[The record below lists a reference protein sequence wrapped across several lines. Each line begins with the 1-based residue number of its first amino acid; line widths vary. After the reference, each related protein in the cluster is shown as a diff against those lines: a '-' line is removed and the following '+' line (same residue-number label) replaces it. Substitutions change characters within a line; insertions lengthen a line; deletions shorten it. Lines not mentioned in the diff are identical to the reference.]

1 MPKVQMPQLGE
12 SVAEGTIGKWLKK
25 PGDHVDKYEPI
36 VEVITDKVN
45 AEVPSPFEGTLTEIL
60 VQEGETVPNNTEI
73 AVIEAAGEGA
83 EAGAEA
89 GPPPPAAAEATPEA
103 TPEATAEA
111 TADEKAAQ
119 AGGQGPAGSDE
130 QPERPPA
137 EEVAAEQA
145 PPPAQEAP
153 PPPARVATPQAAVA
167 VAEQPRGGGNGAAGP
182 DGYEGRMT
190 PAVRR
195 LAREHSIDL
204 SLISGTGHA
213 GRVTRDDVLRFVEQ
227 QRSGGAPATA
237 EQAPAPAA
245 QQAPAQ
251 AAQQA
256 PAAPAAPSAPQAPPE
271 PPAPSPVAQGDSL
284 KPASAMRRAIAAQM
298 TKALQVPVAYTT
310 VEVDMSGVVG
320 LRESRK
326 REYQAQEGIGLTFDA
341 FVAKAA
347 VEALRR
353 HPDFNAHYTDEGHWR
368 RKSVNLGVAVAVED
382 GLVVPVIKDADRLSI
397 HGLNRAI
404 RDLAE
409 RSRSSKLRLEDV
421 QGGTFTIDNTGWTG
435 SNITQPI
442 INVPEV
448 GILTMESIVKRP
460 VVVETAQGDMIGIRP
475 VMNMVLGFDHRATD
489 GAQAGRFV
497 ADVKTWLESV
507 DSETA
512 IF

>member
-12 SVAEGTIGKWLKK
+12 SVAEGTIGKWLKTV
-25 PGDHVDKYEPI
+25 GDHVDKYEPI

-83 EAGAEA
+83 EASDSTA
-89 GPPPPAAAEATPEA
+89 PPAQQ
-103 TPEATAEA
+103 ATAEA
-111 TADEKAAQ
+111 TTDEAAPQ
-119 AGGQGPAGSDE
+119 ATDTGPAGSDE
-130 QPERPPA
+130 RPERQPA
-137 EEVAAEQA
+137 ADQ
-145 PPPAQEAP
+145 P
-153 PPPARVATPQAAVA
+153 PPPPTQPAVPQAPVA
-167 VAEQPRGGGNGAAGP
+167 VAEPSRGGGNGAAGP

-195 LAREHSIDL
+195 LAREHSVDL
-204 SLISGTGHA
+204 SLIAGTGHS
-213 GRVTRDDVLRFVEQ
+213 GRVTRDDILRFVEQ
-227 QRSGGAPATA
+227 QKSGGVATTAAQPA
-237 EQAPAPAA
+237 QPAPQPA
-245 QQAPAQ
+245 QPAPQPAQPAPQ
-251 AAQQA
+251 AAQLA
-256 PAAPAAPSAPQAPPE
+256 GSAPQAAPA
-271 PPAPSPVAQGDSL
+271 PPAAPTTPSPVAQGDSL

-310 VEVDMSGVVG
+310 VEVNMSGVVG

-368 RKSVNLGVAVAVED
+368 RQAVNLGVAVAVED

-409 RSRSSKLRLEDV
+409 RSRNSKLRLEDV

-448 GILTMESIVKRP
+448 GILTMEAIVKRP
-460 VVVETAQGDMIGIRP
+460 VVIETPQGDLIGIRP
-475 VMNMVLGFDHRATD
+475 MMNMVLGFDHRATD

-497 ADVKTWLESV
+497 ADVKSWLESV